1 MFRRHGY
8 DIGLFYGKD
17 QQYHQG
23 ETKAGIE
30 IKCDMRLQKTG
41 NVYIEYQER
50 MTNAG
55 EWVDSGILKQDQTKY
70 FLIGTVEEFFILPR
84 ETAKLLS

>member
-1 MFRRHGY
+1 
-8 DIGLFYGKD
+8 
-17 QQYHQG
+17 
-23 ETKAGIE
+23 
-30 IKCDMRLQKTG
+30 MRLQKTG